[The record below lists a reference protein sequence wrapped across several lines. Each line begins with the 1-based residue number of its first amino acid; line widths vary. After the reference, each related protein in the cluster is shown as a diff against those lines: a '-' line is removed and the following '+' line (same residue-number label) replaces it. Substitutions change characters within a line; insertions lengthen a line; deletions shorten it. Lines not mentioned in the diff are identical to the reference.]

1 GIELFHLAG
10 LAMDDALKVC
20 VALTL
25 ELYSLGMFLFMRPK
39 VGSRGAL
46 VAAALNTYAPL
57 RMREAL
63 VSGGNYPQFLA
74 MALFAPALWAF
85 DGIVRSGARRYAV
98 AGALSYAA
106 LLLSHL
112 FHAMI
117 FTPVLAG
124 YVLLQLVVRR
134 SVPRTWLLALGAG
147 VLALALSAFFWLPA
161 LGERS
166 LTRTAAEQYI
176 AKSDFHQRF
185 LSWARLLAPP
195 APLDLNEANDDV
207 PLALGWVQLA
217 AGAVGAGVATWR
229 VRQGR
234 ALLEPAFFVL
244 LLAATVFLQL
254 PESAR

>member
-1 GIELFHLAG
+1 MLRKIDPALLLALLIPVFAIAPFVQQAGIPNLADGVIHVLRQVDFDRDLRDGALVPRWGADLYGGFGYPLYVFAPPLLAYGIELFHLAG

-46 VAAALNTYAPL
+46 LAAALNTYAPL
-57 RMREAL
+57 RMREVL

-117 FTPVLAG
+117 FTPVLVG

-134 SVPRTWLLALGAG
+134 SAGPR
-147 VLALALSAFFWLPA
+147 
-161 LGERS
+161 
-166 LTRTAAEQYI
+166 
-176 AKSDFHQRF
+176 
-185 LSWARLLAPP
+185 ARLSVAPQ
-195 APLDLNEANDDV
+195 
-207 PLALGWVQLA
+207 GC
-217 AGAVGAGVATWR
+217 GA
-229 VRQGR
+229 
-234 ALLEPAFFVL
+234 
-244 LLAATVFLQL
+244 
-254 PESAR
+254 SARRLWL